1 MPITE
6 FKVSDLI
13 NLYDAIERDIEE
25 LKDTLRLV
33 PEDRE
38 YSTGIKE
45 SISLEIEKLGTLQKE
60 ILALEISLEAS
71 QPREKLESIETIPRS
86 TPNNPEIISNPIEM
100 PQSKM
105 EKIKSPR
112 RY

>member
-45 SISLEIEKLGTLQKE
+45 YFS
-60 ILALEISLEAS
+60 
-71 QPREKLESIETIPRS
+71 
-86 TPNNPEIISNPIEM
+86 
-100 PQSKM
+100 
-105 EKIKSPR
+105 
-112 RY
+112 